1 MKSVTK
7 RRLTRGKGRK
17 TVKRGAVKRGAVK
30 RGAVKR
36 GGAAETKVYPDGTYV
51 GSIDANGN
59 RQSTTLFDGGKMTY
73 NNGDKFEGKW
83 ENDKATG
90 LGVMKYANGD
100 DYRGSWVDGKRQG
113 EGKIQYSDRRIYNGN
128 WLQDKKRGQGT
139 MAYPD
144 GGQYQ
149 GEWVDDKREGQGT
162 MVYPDGSKYMGQ
174 WIDDKRNGPGA
185 IRYKNKDEY
194 HGEWVDDKR
203 KNGYGIMIY
212 INDDE
217 YQGNW
222 VDEKRQGHGV
232 LYDGNGQ
239 ELFRGNW
246 DNDERNGANINLDV
260 NQIHKFTANIDFD
273 ELNAF
278 LHLHSKKENPYID
291 QPTPDDFGA
300 YIKDS
305 MRKIIQSADNAKIEE
320 RLKNFDFLMENTLDK
335 IKYYVY
341 SDDLKTGVFL
351 SLKYAQLQPQAFK
364 EAYVESY
371 LDDTCKAQSNNN
383 DISVANLS
391 CPTGTFE
398 RFVTS
403 LAAAATSVLS
413 SGQVNEEQK
422 QEYEKIVEMITRNL
436 KTLIQKLIEEWQ
448 YSHRKG
454 VGLESIVGDEQRRA
468 NLKEHIEET
477 VRNNTPEVNALIE
490 ELIKEYA
497 DSIGYDDDQFPQGG
511 AKTRKR
517 RRGKM
522 GKTKKRKLKGRK

>member
-1 MKSVTK
+1 
-7 RRLTRGKGRK
+7 
-17 TVKRGAVKRGAVK
+17 
-30 RGAVKR
+30 
-36 GGAAETKVYPDGTYV
+36 
-51 GSIDANGN
+51 
-59 RQSTTLFDGGKMTY
+59 
-73 NNGDKFEGKW
+73 
-83 ENDKATG
+83 
-90 LGVMKYANGD
+90 
-100 DYRGSWVDGKRQG
+100 
-113 EGKIQYSDRRIYNGN
+113 
-128 WLQDKKRGQGT
+128 
-139 MAYPD
+139 
-144 GGQYQ
+144 
-149 GEWVDDKREGQGT
+149 
-162 MVYPDGSKYMGQ
+162 MGQ

-203 KNGYGIMIY
+203 KNGYGTMIY

-232 LYDGNGQ
+232 LYDGTGEQ
-239 ELFRGNW
+239 LYRGNW
-246 DNDERNGANINLDV
+246 DNDEPNGANINLDV

-278 LHLHSKKENPYID
+278 LQLHSKKENPYIY
-291 QPTPDDFGA
+291 QPSPDDFGV

-305 MRKIIQSADNAKIEE
+305 MRKIIQSADAAKIEE

-335 IKYYVY
+335 IKYSVY

-364 EAYVESY
+364 EAYIESY

-383 DISVANLS
+383 VISVENLS

-403 LAAAATSVLS
+403 LAAAATALLS
-413 SGQVNEEQK
+413 AGQVNEEQK
-422 QEYEKIVEMITRNL
+422 QEYEKIVEMITRNI

-454 VGLESIVGDEQRRA
+454 VGLENIVGDEARRA
-468 NLKEHIEET
+468 NLKKHIEET
-477 VRNNTPEVNALIE
+477 VTNNTPEVNDLIE
-490 ELIKEYA
+490 KLIKEYA
-497 DSIGYDDDQFPQGG
+497 DSIGYDNDQFPQGG
-511 AKTRKR
+511 RRTRKR
-517 RRGKM
+517 RRRTK
-522 GKTKKRKLKGRK
+522 KTKKRRVKRKGNK